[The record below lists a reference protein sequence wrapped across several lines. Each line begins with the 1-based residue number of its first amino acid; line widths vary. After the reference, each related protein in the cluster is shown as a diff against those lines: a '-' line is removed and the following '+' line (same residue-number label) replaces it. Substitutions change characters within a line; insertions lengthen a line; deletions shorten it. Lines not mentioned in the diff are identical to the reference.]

1 MGKARSVVV
10 HLALVFTGWAVAIL
24 LTPRLFPVESDGSR
38 ELPNLPAKTDRPRL
52 DGSGGQRLI
61 ARLMPQREPGDNGR
75 WPGWDVTS
83 IKERMRIVRAG
94 QGQPPLSEEE
104 SKRNAGV
111 FMLTDVGNIIIHGV
125 NGPSIGY
132 AFRHGRL
139 GAIEIRKMIVTQFP
153 EHAGLPYFDE
163 ILCKT
168 LASYN
173 PVGVEP
179 LLEVLPPKVAA
190 EVRKNILANGFGEIR
205 PADYHAFIA
214 SCLSKEGVADLDLQS
229 TWDHAMVFNYLPEF
243 ATGLTGW
250 VESLPP
256 GVQRD
261 AALESLAKRYH
272 ASNPVESG
280 RLRKLRTEQSA
291 TEGP

>member
-1 MGKARSVVV
+1 MDKARSVLV
-10 HLALVFTGWAVAIL
+10 HLALVVTGWAVATL
-24 LTPRLFPVESDGSR
+24 LTPRPLPVQGDASP

-52 DGSGGQRLI
+52 DASGGKRLI
-61 ARLMPQREPGDNGR
+61 SRLTPQGEPGGNVR

-83 IKERMRIVRAG
+83 INERMRIFRAG
-94 QGQPPLSEEE
+94 QGQPPLSDEE

-111 FMLTDVGNIIIHGV
+111 FMLTDVGNNIIHGV

-139 GAIEIRKMIVTQFP
+139 GAIEIRKMIVDQFP
-153 EHAGLPYFDE
+153 EHAGLPHFDE
-163 ILCKT
+163 ILCQT

-190 EVRKNILANGFGEIR
+190 EVRKNILANGFGKIR
-205 PADYHAFIA
+205 PDDYHAFIA
-214 SCLSKEGVADLDLQS
+214 SCLSKEGAADLDLQS
-229 TWDHAMVFNYLPEF
+229 TWDHAIVFHYLPEF

-250 VESLPP
+250 VENLPP

-280 RLRKLRTEQSA
+280 RLRKLRTEQPA
-291 TEGP
+291 TEGR

>member
-1 MGKARSVVV
+1 MDKARSVLV
-10 HLALVFTGWAVAIL
+10 HLALVVTGWAVAAL
-24 LTPRLFPVESDGSR
+24 LTPRLFPVESDASP

-52 DGSGGQRLI
+52 DASGGQRLI
-61 ARLMPQREPGDNGR
+61 TRLTQQGETGENGR

-83 IKERMRIVRAG
+83 IKERMRLVQAG
-94 QGQPPLSEEE
+94 QGEPPPSDEE
-104 SKRNAGV
+104 SKRSAV
-111 FMLTDVGNIIIHGV
+111 AFMVSDVRNIIIHGL

-139 GAIEIRKMIVTQFP
+139 GALEIRKMIAAQFP
-153 EHAGLPYFDE
+153 EHASLRHFDE
-163 ILCKT
+163 VLCET

-179 LLEVLPPKVAA
+179 LLEILPPKVAA
-190 EVRKNILANGFGEIR
+190 QVRKRILANGFGDTR
-205 PADYHAFIA
+205 PDDYHAFIA
-214 SCLSKEGVADLDLQS
+214 SCLSKEGAADLDLQS
-229 TWDHAMVFNYLPEF
+229 TWDHAMVFHYLPEF

-250 VESLPP
+250 VENLPP
-256 GVQRD
+256 GAQRD

-280 RLRKLRTEQSA
+280 RLRKLRTEQQA
-291 TEGP
+291 TEGR